1 MAGEKNNRRT
11 RQKAVILEYIKENK
25 DIHLKAEDIIEGLK
39 VQGEAVSKA
48 TVYRF
53 LKALEDEGLIRKYTL
68 CDKVPACYQY
78 TGDRPECRHHYH
90 LMCSRCGEV
99 VHVDSP
105 ALRCFMQEA
114 LEKEGFVIDESKTV
128 FYGLCRSCKKNEV
141 KGTAHHV
148 D

>member
-1 MAGEKNNRRT
+1 MECEKGNRRT
-11 RQKAVILEYIKENK
+11 RQKAVILEYIKANK
-25 DIHLKAEDIIEGLK
+25 DIHLKAEDILDGLK
-39 VQGEAVSKA
+39 AQGEAVSKA

-78 TGDRPECRHHYH
+78 VGDRPECRHHYH
-90 LMCSRCGEV
+90 LMCSRCGTL

-105 ALRCFMQEA
+105 ALRCFMQET
-114 LEKEGFVIDESKTV
+114 LEKEGFEIDESKTV
-128 FYGLCRSCKKNEV
+128 FYGLCRLCREAKTKEPD
-141 KGTAHHV
+141 KDV